1 MRAPDFIPSKTE
13 AVLAYE
19 VRVNGKPAGLFETA
33 EQAEARVCEMIAE
46 RPNAE
51 CEVFDT
57 ETGKGLAPAA
67 TKEHRDYLAATMR

>member
-1 MRAPDFIPSKTE
+1 MRAPDFIPKQE
-13 AVLAYE
+13 GGGLAYE
-19 VRVNGKPAGLFETA
+19 VRVNAKPAGLFETA
-33 EQAEARVCEMIAE
+33 EQAEARVCEVIAE
-46 RPNAE
+46 RPNTE